1 MEKNTT
7 DKGWEAMQQL
17 LDREMP
23 VKPTR
28 RRLVGGWWWL
38 LLLPLAGYSTW
49 EWMKYASILPAQSA
63 SPVAQNAHTT
73 PLTANNTP
81 TSATP
86 SITQMAESPTEIA
99 VPAWNNPPSRS
110 AEAIARP
117 SKGAQA
123 STAQTFIAENGSK
136 TPDNLLVNTSQSPD
150 LAWVATPLSL
160 STDVLNTPIQSIDPH
175 TNIPSNKPQT
185 IQGASIKPLQR
196 RVFKTWTFGSITALT
211 SEQFTSV
218 NGFSTGVNVDWAF
231 SRKWGLRSGLLY
243 QIYTPE
249 ENHRPVASIERNDY
263 ASNIAQNLIIVDAH
277 TGVEV
282 IQTTPGDYVNSLTE
296 NVLVPLNRIQRLEIP
311 LSLFWQANTQVKVL
325 GGLSVSRILSTRAD
339 RQNYSGQYLLQLTNQ
354 AAQDDAS
361 RLIANQLGR
370 WNTVATVGIGWALAQ
385 QFELGFSARLPFSKQ
400 PSYTPPPSIGG
411 PTTPPGL
418 PDAKRRYTPTYAI
431 HGILFF

>member
-1 MEKNTT
+1 
-7 DKGWEAMQQL
+7 
-17 LDREMP
+17 
-23 VKPTR
+23 
-28 RRLVGGWWWL
+28 
-38 LLLPLAGYSTW
+38 
-49 EWMKYASILPAQSA
+49 
-63 SPVAQNAHTT
+63 
-73 PLTANNTP
+73 
-81 TSATP
+81 
-86 SITQMAESPTEIA
+86 
-99 VPAWNNPPSRS
+99 
-110 AEAIARP
+110 
-117 SKGAQA
+117 
-123 STAQTFIAENGSK
+123 
-136 TPDNLLVNTSQSPD
+136 LLVNTSQSPD

-296 NVLVPLNRIQRLEIP
+296 NVLVPLNRIQRLQIP